1 MDFPQNGANGYLKE
15 KKYMTNNL
23 IIVFIR
29 NPEIGKVKTRLAKT
43 IGNQSA
49 LNIYKHLLNHTE
61 QTLRELDCDKAIF
74 YSEKVNEN
82 DIWNANSYQ
91 KHQQIGEDLGSR
103 MLHAFK
109 YAFDNKYEKII
120 IVGSD
125 ILDLKPDH
133 ISETFLKLESHDVVI
148 GPALDGGYYLLGM
161 KQLQPHIFNNKSWGT
176 ATVLEDTLKDLQLLD
191 VYLLEELNDIDT
203 FEDLNNYKLL
213 KELIT
218 ND

>member
-1 MDFPQNGANGYLKE
+1 
-15 KKYMTNNL
+15 MTNNL